1 MSRLLEINPS
11 EILAAISKHHGLRS
25 LARSTLLLL
34 RRTKENLAHKLA
46 LSLRGN
52 VSLPRLSLSR
62 ETTIAWMEKARKAG
76 GLVRGNRGTGEL
88 AVYSIIVIYFS
99 NTNSSERRL
108 LSGFRNR
115 SHTRVGERERERE
128 IRERVESLDS
138 LAFCFPSTRST
149 RVYTRPNETDKV
161 R

>member
-1 MSRLLEINPS
+1 MGS
-11 EILAAISKHHGLRS
+11 ARS
-25 LARSTLLLL
+25 LVPHCSFYDAR
-34 RRTKENLAHKLA
+34 RKI
-46 LSLRGN
+46 SLINSRFPFEETFPSL
-52 VSLPRLSLSR
+52 VSLER

>member
-52 VSLPRLSLSR
+52 VSLPRLS
-62 ETTIAWMEKARKAG
+62 
-76 GLVRGNRGTGEL
+76 
-88 AVYSIIVIYFS
+88 
-99 NTNSSERRL
+99 
-108 LSGFRNR
+108 
-115 SHTRVGERERERE
+115 RERDDD
-128 IRERVESLDS
+128 RVDAKGEEGGGPRSGESRDGGISGLFNYCN
-138 LAFCFPSTRST
+138 LLL
-149 RVYTRPNETDKV
+149 KHKQ
-161 R
+161 